1 MERMIIIKIKRKI
14 ISFVCAAMMAV
25 SPFAVSDS
33 LYDIS
38 LTAEAASASLVN
50 PKLSVSYSF
59 GNKLELQID
68 NLSSFS
74 GNTNFRVYID
84 GSYAKTYALSTLK
97 KSNQINLID
106 NAKTYFKPSQAH
118 RIKVV
123 AARDGKLASSPV
135 ITGKTDSATYY
146 NIYEGAVLYKLGS
159 QGMYRTGRVS
169 SYQIA
174 PAVLCSTWGKLSA
187 GDSIKTNNAGCA
199 LITGGKYKGYYL
211 KVCSTMGRTS
221 ARKYKVKTV
230 VDYAASMDGGRY
242 VWGGASYRATDCS
255 GLTMQAY
262 AQVGMDIT
270 HSVYIQAQKGRAV
283 SMNDIQP
290 GDLIICRNYG
300 HVAMYIGNNQIV
312 HAMSTYYGIRIQ
324 PLNNIYYCSPINSIR
339 RIL

>member
-1 MERMIIIKIKRKI
+1 
-14 ISFVCAAMMAV
+14 MMAV
-25 SPFAVSDS
+25 SPFAVCDS
-33 LYDIS
+33 LYDTSI
-38 LTAEAASASLVN
+38 TAEAASATLVN
-50 PKLSVSYSF
+50 PKLSVSYAF

-74 GNTNFRVYID
+74 GNTMFRVYID
-84 GSYAKTYALSTLK
+84 GSYSKTYKLSTLRN
-97 KSNQINLID
+97 SNQINLVD
-106 NAKTYFKPSQAH
+106 NARTYFKPSQAH

-123 AARDGKLASSPV
+123 AVLGDKLASSPV
-135 ITGKTDSATYY
+135 ITGKTDSVTYY
-146 NIYEGAVLYKLGS
+146 NIYKGAILYKLGS
-159 QGMYRTGRVS
+159 KGMYRSEVVS

-174 PAVLCSTWGKLSA
+174 PCVLCSTWGKLSA
-187 GDSIKTNNAGCA
+187 GQSIKTNNAGCA
-199 LITGGKYKGYYL
+199 LITDGKYKGYYL

-221 ARKYKVKTV
+221 VRKYKVKTV

-262 AQVGMDIT
+262 AQVGIDIT

-283 SMNDIQP
+283 SMNDIQA

-300 HVAMYIGNNQIV
+300 HVAMYIGNGQIV

-324 PLNNIYYCSPINSIR
+324 PLNNIYYCSPINTIR

>member
-1 MERMIIIKIKRKI
+1 
-14 ISFVCAAMMAV
+14 MMAV
-25 SPFAVSDS
+25 SPFAVCDS
-33 LYDIS
+33 LYDTSI
-38 LTAEAASASLVN
+38 TAEAASATLVN
-50 PKLSVSYSF
+50 PKLSVSYAF

-74 GNTNFRVYID
+74 GNTMFRVYID
-84 GSYAKTYALSTLK
+84 GSYSKTYKLSTLRN
-97 KSNQINLID
+97 SNQINLVD
-106 NAKTYFKPSQAH
+106 NARTYFKPSQAH

-123 AARDGKLASSPV
+123 AVLGDKLASSPV
-135 ITGKTDSATYY
+135 ITGKTDSVTYY
-146 NIYEGAVLYKLGS
+146 NIYKGAILYKLGS
-159 QGMYRTGRVS
+159 KGMYRSEVVS

-174 PAVLCSTWGKLSA
+174 PCVLCSTWGKLSA
-187 GDSIKTNNAGCA
+187 GQSIKTNNAGCA
-199 LITGGKYKGYYL
+199 LITDGKYKGYYL

-221 ARKYKVKTV
+221 VRKYKVKTV

-255 GLTMQAY
+255 GLTMQSY
-262 AQVGMDIT
+262 AQVGIDIT

-283 SMNDIQP
+283 SMNDIQA

-300 HVAMYIGNNQIV
+300 HVAMYIGNGQIV

-324 PLNNIYYCSPINSIR
+324 PLNNIYYCSPINTIR

>member
-1 MERMIIIKIKRKI
+1 
-14 ISFVCAAMMAV
+14 MMAV
-25 SPFAVSDS
+25 SPFAVCDS
-33 LYDIS
+33 LYDTSI
-38 LTAEAASASLVN
+38 TAEAASATLVD
-50 PKLSVSYSF
+50 PKLSVSYAF

-74 GNTNFRVYID
+74 GNTMFRVYID
-84 GSYAKTYALSTLK
+84 GSYSKTYKLSTLRN
-97 KSNQINLID
+97 SNQINLID
-106 NAKTYFKPSQAH
+106 NVRTYFKPSQAH

-123 AARDGKLASSPV
+123 AVLGDKLASSPV
-135 ITGKTDSATYY
+135 ITGKTDSVTYY
-146 NIYEGAVLYKLGS
+146 NIYKGAILYKLGS
-159 QGMYRTGRVS
+159 KGMYRSEVVS

-174 PAVLCSTWGKLSA
+174 PCVLCSTWGKLSA
-187 GDSIKTNNAGCA
+187 GQSIKTNNAGCA
-199 LITGGKYKGYYL
+199 LITDGKYKGYYL

-221 ARKYKVKTV
+221 VRKYKVKTV

-255 GLTMQAY
+255 GLTMQSY
-262 AQVGMDIT
+262 AQVGIDIT

-283 SMNDIQP
+283 SMNDIQA

-300 HVAMYIGNNQIV
+300 HVAMYIGNGQIV

-324 PLNNIYYCSPINSIR
+324 PLNNIYYCSPINTIR